1 MLLGVET
8 LLMIG
13 LVCVLIFHIFNL
25 LFELDIEIIL
35 LFSSIMSIFLIF
47 NIFAVIQTNNEDISF
62 SVKFMNTLFYYGVF
76 LVVHVGILYLVNR
89 WREYRAKY

>member
-76 LVVHVGILYLVNR
+76 LVVHVGTIYLVNR
-89 WREYRAKY
+89 WRE

>member
-25 LFELDIEIIL
+25 LFELDIEVIL

-76 LVVHVGILYLVNR
+76 LVVHVGILYLVNC